1 MTGGARAAAAVTGWP
16 LTPRC
21 LPPEAMTSPP
31 PAPSDPGPLPRPRD
45 GARPEPEGYRWD
57 FVTPGLPD
65 GVFEDAP
72 GFAPTPME
80 LRVMLLAHLR
90 PRPDSLVWDIGG
102 GTGALALEIA
112 RLMPNGAVHTLE
124 RDPDAVELL
133 ERNRRRFAITNL
145 HSHLGRAPADLDQLP
160 PDPDRVLLEVGR
172 PLVDV
177 LRAVWQALRPEGRL
191 VISTVSLEGLVDASD
206 TLAQLGARDVQ
217 VVQATVHRMQ
227 RRGSQ
232 AKLAAAEP
240 LFVIA
245 AER

>member
-1 MTGGARAAAAVTGWP
+1 V
-16 LTPRC
+16 
-21 LPPEAMTSPP
+21 S
-31 PAPSDPGPLPRPRD
+31 PLPNPFH
-45 GARPEPEGYRWD
+45 WD

-65 GVFEDAP
+65 SAFEDAP
-72 GFAPTPME
+72 GFSPTPLE

-90 PRPDSLVWDIGG
+90 PRADSLVWDVGG

-112 RLMPNGAVHTLE
+112 RLMPTGAVHTLE
-124 RDPDAVELL
+124 RDPEAIDLL
-133 ERNRRRFAITNL
+133 ERNRQRFGIHNL
-145 HSHLGRAPADLDQLP
+145 HIHAGEAPDGLELLP
-160 PDPDRVLLEVGR
+160 PNPDRVLLEVGR
-172 PLVDV
+172 PLEDV
-177 LRAVWQALRPEGRL
+177 LRAVWGALQPSGRL
-191 VISTVSLEGLVDASD
+191 VISTVNLEGLVKATD
-206 TLAQLGARDVQ
+206 TLAQLGAHDVQ

>member
-1 MTGGARAAAAVTGWP
+1 MP
-16 LTPRC
+16 NPFH
-21 LPPEAMTSPP
+21 
-31 PAPSDPGPLPRPRD
+31 
-45 GARPEPEGYRWD
+45 WD

-65 GVFEDAP
+65 SAFEDAP
-72 GFAPTPME
+72 GFSPTPLE

-90 PRPDSLVWDIGG
+90 PRADSLVWDVGG

-112 RLMPNGAVHTLE
+112 RLMPGGAVHTLE
-124 RDPDAVELL
+124 RDPEAIELL
-133 ERNRRRFAITNL
+133 ERNRQRFDIHNL
-145 HSHLGRAPADLDQLP
+145 HIHAGEAPDGLALLP
-160 PDPDRVLLEVGR
+160 PHPDRVLLEVGR
-172 PLVDV
+172 PLEDV
-177 LRAVWQALRPEGRL
+177 LRAVWEALQPAGRL
-191 VISTVSLEGLVDASD
+191 VISTVNLEGLVKATD
-206 TLAQLGARDVQ
+206 TLAQLGAHDVQ

>member
-1 MTGGARAAAAVTGWP
+1 M
-16 LTPRC
+16 
-21 LPPEAMTSPP
+21 S
-31 PAPSDPGPLPRPRD
+31 PLPNPFH
-45 GARPEPEGYRWD
+45 WD

-65 GVFEDAP
+65 SAFEDAP
-72 GFAPTPME
+72 GFSPTPLE

-90 PRPDSLVWDIGG
+90 PRADSLVWDVGG

-112 RLMPNGAVHTLE
+112 RLMPAGAVHTLE
-124 RDPDAVELL
+124 RDPEAIELL
-133 ERNRRRFAITNL
+133 ERNRQRFGIHNL
-145 HSHLGRAPADLDQLP
+145 HIHAGEAPEGLALLP
-160 PDPDRVLLEVGR
+160 PNPDRVLLEVGR
-172 PLVDV
+172 PLEDV
-177 LRAVWQALRPEGRL
+177 LRAVWGALQPSGRL
-191 VISTVSLEGLVDASD
+191 VISTVNLEGLVKATD
-206 TLAQLGARDVQ
+206 TLAQLGAHDVQ

>member
-1 MTGGARAAAAVTGWP
+1 MADTTAF
-16 LTPRC
+16 
-21 LPPEAMTSPP
+21 
-31 PAPSDPGPLPRPRD
+31 
-45 GARPEPEGYRWD
+45 RWD

-65 GVFEDAP
+65 GSFEEAP

-90 PRPDSLVWDIGG
+90 PRADSLVWDVGG

-112 RLMPNGAVHTLE
+112 RLLPAGAVHTLE
-124 RDPDAVELL
+124 RDPEAIELL
-133 ERNRRRFAITNL
+133 EANRRRFGITNL
-145 HSHLGRAPADLDQLP
+145 HIHAGRAPDDLACLP
-160 PDPDRVLLEVGR
+160 PHPDRVLLEVGR
-172 PLVDV
+172 PLGDV
-177 LRAVWQALRPEGRL
+177 LRSVWEALRESGRV
-191 VISTVSLEGLVDASD
+191 VISTVSLEGLVDATD

>member
-1 MTGGARAAAAVTGWP
+1 MPAFDPGSDPPAAA
-16 LTPRC
+16 
-21 LPPEAMTSPP
+21 SFH
-31 PAPSDPGPLPRPRD
+31 
-45 GARPEPEGYRWD
+45 WD

-65 GVFEDAP
+65 NAFEDAP
-72 GFAPTPME
+72 GFSPTPME

-90 PRPDSLVWDIGG
+90 PRADSLVWDVGG

-112 RLMPNGAVHTLE
+112 RLLPNGAVHTLE
-124 RDPDAVELL
+124 RDPEAIELL
-133 ERNRRRFAITNL
+133 ERNRQRFGIGNL
-145 HSHLGRAPADLDQLP
+145 HIHAGAAPADLDRLP
-160 PDPDRVLLEVGR
+160 PHPDRVLLEVGR
-172 PLVDV
+172 PLGDV
-177 LRAVWQALRPEGRL
+177 LRRVWQALEPGGRL
-191 VISTVSLEGLVDASD
+191 VISTVNLEGLVDATD
-206 TLAQLGARDVQ
+206 TLAQLGSPSVQ

>member
-1 MTGGARAAAAVTGWP
+1 M
-16 LTPRC
+16 
-21 LPPEAMTSPP
+21 S
-31 PAPSDPGPLPRPRD
+31 PLPNPFH
-45 GARPEPEGYRWD
+45 WD

-65 GVFEDAP
+65 SAFEDAP
-72 GFAPTPME
+72 GFSPTPLE

-90 PRPDSLVWDIGG
+90 PRADSLVWDVGG

-112 RLMPNGAVHTLE
+112 RLMPGGAVHTLE
-124 RDPDAVELL
+124 RDPEAIELL
-133 ERNRRRFAITNL
+133 ERNRQRFDIHNL
-145 HSHLGRAPADLDQLP
+145 HIHAGEAPGGLALLP
-160 PDPDRVLLEVGR
+160 PHPDRVLLEVGR
-172 PLVDV
+172 PLEDV
-177 LRAVWQALRPEGRL
+177 LRAVWEALQPSGRL
-191 VISTVSLEGLVDASD
+191 VISTVNLEGLVKATD
-206 TLAQLGARDVQ
+206 TLAQLGAHDVQ

>member
-1 MTGGARAAAAVTGWP
+1 M
-16 LTPRC
+16 
-21 LPPEAMTSPP
+21 S
-31 PAPSDPGPLPRPRD
+31 PLPNPFH
-45 GARPEPEGYRWD
+45 WD

-65 GVFEDAP
+65 SAFEDAP
-72 GFAPTPME
+72 GFSPTPLE

-90 PRPDSLVWDIGG
+90 PRADSLVWDVGG

-112 RLMPNGAVHTLE
+112 RLMPTGAVHTLE
-124 RDPDAVELL
+124 RDPEAIDLL
-133 ERNRRRFAITNL
+133 ERNRQRFGIHNL
-145 HSHLGRAPADLDQLP
+145 HIHAGEAPDGLELLP
-160 PDPDRVLLEVGR
+160 PNPDRVLLEVGR
-172 PLVDV
+172 PLEDV
-177 LRAVWQALRPEGRL
+177 LRAVWGALQPSGRL
-191 VISTVSLEGLVDASD
+191 VISTVNLEGLVKATD
-206 TLAQLGARDVQ
+206 TLAQLGAHDVQ